1 MDLSQWLTGRKL
13 VVCVGSGGVGK
24 TTTAATI
31 GLWAAAHGR
40 RAIVLTIDPA
50 KRLANSL
57 GLSEMGG
64 EPTPIDLR
72 PLADAGVT
80 LVEGGELWAMML
92 DSRKTF
98 DALIGAVAPSPEA
111 RDRILAN
118 HVYRSMADALSGSQ
132 DYMATEKLHDLVRD
146 GTWDLVVLDT
156 PPVKNALDF
165 LESPGR
171 VVQFLDER
179 VIGWF
184 LAPLRQRGS
193 GGGLLGGWA
202 SRLLSGPS
210 QVMYQLLG
218 FVFGQEFLDD
228 FGEFLHAFQGL
239 YEGFRARHATVMAL
253 LRSESTSFVTVCAP
267 SDASVDVAVFFG
279 RELGA
284 RSLPYA
290 GAIVNQ
296 VHATLPGRLDARA
309 ALGDAADAAAF
320 GLGDATA
327 AGLLARLGR
336 AHERLANL
344 VAAEQQLIA
353 QVRGATA
360 GGFLQQVPRLESDV
374 HDLPALWRVAGEIFG
389 KPAQRG

>member
-1 MDLSQWLTGRKL
+1 MDLSQWLAGRSL

-64 EPTPIDLR
+64 EPTQIDLQ
-72 PLADAGVT
+72 PLAATGVHMA
-80 LVEGGELWAMML
+80 EGGELWAMML

-132 DYMATEKLHDLVRD
+132 DYMATEKLHDLARD
-146 GTWDLVVLDT
+146 GRWDLVVLDT

-184 LAPLRQRGS
+184 LAPLRQRS

-239 YEGFRARHATVMAL
+239 YEGFRERHATVMAL
-253 LRSESTSFVTVCAP
+253 LRADTTSFVTVCAP

-279 RELGA
+279 RELRA
-284 RSLPYA
+284 RALPYA

-296 VHATLPGRLDARA
+296 VHATLPGRIDPQA
-309 ALGDAADAAAF
+309 ALGPAAHAAAA
-320 GLGDATA
+320 GLGDTA
-327 AGLLARLGR
+327 APGLLARLGR
-336 AHERLANL
+336 AHERLASL
-344 VAAEQQLIA
+344 VSAEQQLIA
-353 QVRGATA
+353 EVRAATA

-374 HDLPALWRVAGEIFG
+374 HDLPALWRVAGEIFH